1 MKNLISLIFLTI
13 TFIAYGQNAPVANDQ
28 SITVNEGAT
37 LNGTLTGS
45 DADSDGL
52 AFSIVGNPTS
62 GTVTVQSDG
71 SFSYVHNGGEG
82 SSDSFTFSITDDSS
96 SQLVSNTATVT
107 ITITAINDNP
117 VVADISKTIDE
128 GASAEIN
135 VSGTDAEG
143 AILEYEIVSAPS
155 NGTFTLNATTGVG
168 YYSHNGSETTTD
180 SVVVRAKEST
190 GSVYS
195 SNATITITINAVND
209 SPNAPD
215 GTVTL
220 DEGSTS
226 QSTPFGATDA
236 EGSSLTI
243 NVSSQGS
250 NGTAVV
256 NGADFVYTHDGSETT
271 SDTFSYSV
279 SDGTLSSTGTITV
292 TINPT
297 NDAPTGVAD
306 TYYVTRNSTTEMSAE
321 IGVLRNDSDSDTD
334 SSLFTVSNGNTN
346 TQYGQLTLNPDG
358 SFTYVTDGTNTSFNS
373 DSFSYTVSD
382 GSATSSEVTVTLEVA
397 DIIPVPNSYSNNEG
411 ATLTVDATNGV
422 VTNDVDPNGLAL
434 SAAVVT
440 NPSYGTLT
448 LNTDG
453 SFSYV
458 HDGTENRKDTF
469 TYKLTNAN
477 NDESKSTFVVI
488 NNTNVNDAPTST
500 GTTFTLNEGASNVFT
515 PTYADTDTQLSGI
528 TFSVTAD
535 VSNGVLSD
543 NGNGTFTYIHNGGE
557 TNSDTFTYSVSDG
570 EFTVENISGA
580 ITVTAV
586 NDVPTATD
594 LTYTID
600 EATSTVVAFAGT
612 DAEGS
617 SLSFAVLTNPSNG
630 TLTTSNGVT
639 TYTHNGSETTSDSFT
654 YQSFDGTAQSSA
666 GTVSITLNPVNS
678 APIVSAV
685 AFTIDEDA
693 STTFNLG
700 ASSTEPE
707 GQTMTY
713 AISNPTNGTASVNS
727 STGEVSYDHDGSET
741 TTDTFTFTATDSD
754 GLASSAGTITVT
766 LNPVNDAPVIGN
778 ATLNLDQYDQ
788 LTFSVPGTDAEGST
802 LTYTI
807 VTNPTQ
813 GTLEDN
819 GSGSYTY
826 YNDTSSNINGSTTT
840 DTFVVKANDG
850 TVDSANKTLTFT
862 IAGIDQSLP
871 QIILTSSTTSLTE
884 TNSGGTTL
892 AINAVLVD
900 NSFYSTKRDMDATP
914 VAVGADNSLGYKYLG
929 EYGGH
934 KYYYKSDWKTK
945 SEAQADAIAKGGYLW
960 VIESTGEET
969 AVKNLMSA
977 QSLNEWVWL
986 GLAYDYAAS
995 PQAWKWI
1002 NGHDYTGYTN
1012 WNGQYDDD
1020 TDSSG
1025 ALEKPVARMYTNS
1038 NYWQNVTINDGA
1050 RYIIEFDNNVSAGSN
1065 ITFDIAA
1072 TGSSTAT
1079 VTNDYT
1085 LSASSLTIAKDSSS
1099 ATLTVTEVADTT
1111 DEPSET
1117 IILQAS
1123 NVSTGNARIKSSQ
1136 NSLTVSL
1143 VDNENTSVVFS
1154 TPKTTYAEADGD
1166 IVMTATLNNVKPFD
1180 TAITLALN
1188 GTATVDQDYS
1198 TDDDGYLEGIASG
1211 FSSPEGLVQSTA
1223 GDYYVAEERRVY
1235 KVAANGTKTSFAG
1248 NGNYGNY
1255 YSEAQ
1260 PLSQARF
1267 RNIGKMV
1274 IDKASAR
1281 SASGSADVI
1290 YLYDERVIRKIDL
1303 GNNLIYYITGSTDW
1317 TDNFVDG
1324 TLAQAKFR
1332 SIRDITLSNNG
1343 NILYVIDENAI
1354 RAIDLANNAVSTI
1367 AGNRDWGFQD
1377 GTLSA
1382 SRFEGPQ
1389 GIAMDS
1395 SGDLIVRQY
1404 GKLRKID
1411 IDGNSVTTLLEND
1424 WSSGDV
1430 FIDSS
1435 DNVYFASEDR
1445 HNIFKY
1451 SSTGEVTKIIDSQN
1465 DSGTVDGV
1473 LKNAKI
1479 DRPMDIILNSA
1490 GDLVFVE
1497 RNSTG
1502 SLRKID
1508 FVNKLRI
1515 PAGQQ
1520 TGTFTLNINDDGSY
1534 ENDET
1539 ISVVVS
1545 SAESIDFTANAEVLG
1560 LTIES
1565 DDSAPEVQLVSADSN
1580 IAEEGGSTVL
1590 TFQLGDA
1597 AGSGARQDMSSGLK
1611 GDYEYLGAIGTH
1623 KYYMSYD
1630 NRSWTE
1636 ARDIASD
1643 LGGYLVVIDDATENQ
1658 WIRDKMSNAGY
1669 NWASVWIGYNDA
1681 VNEGIFEWVN
1691 GSDSTYQNWSGGEPN
1706 NSGGED
1712 YAELMSNGKWND
1724 NQNEAHRYY
1733 VIEFSGTVSSLPTVI
1748 TYTATESETGEF
1760 TYPTVQDLTI
1770 PAGSSKAT
1778 LTVSAKSDTDDE
1790 GSDSITYTITGV
1802 TNGTIGSKNTTTV
1815 TIDDNDLPTA
1825 TIDAISDSTI
1835 AEKSGELVITARIAN
1850 AKTFESSLGVT
1861 INQGGSDTA
1870 VFGTDFEITE
1880 LNNVS
1885 TLAGSGTSNYSD
1897 GTGDSASFS
1906 APGSIVSDSSGNLYV
1921 ADGDNNVIR
1930 KVTMAGVV
1938 TTFAGNGNWAHDRE
1952 TGFRTDVGFARPRT
1966 LVFNSAGELFV
1977 FEEGRHRISK
1987 IDTSGNVTRV
1997 IGDYNGSGWGDNDGD
2012 KTQAQFSNIYGMA
2025 FDSSGN
2031 LFVTDSRDGGKI
2043 KKITFDPGSGD
2054 ATSTTF
2060 AGTGN
2065 WGEIDGPGNEAEFR
2079 NPGGIVIDAND
2090 IIYVADRHNHKI
2102 RKITTSGEVST
2113 FAGNGYGD
2121 QDGSLLNAR
2130 FQQPFGMSSD
2140 ASGDIYI
2147 AESDG
2152 NRIRKI
2158 DISEG
2163 SVSTVAGTGT
2173 YGHLDSSLL
2182 SSQFKRP
2189 EGVLATTSAIYI
2201 ADTDNHRIRQI
2212 ELLPSI
2218 KIPAGS
2224 TSGTLTLKGVDD
2236 FKYESDETATVS
2248 ISSYTNLVNSSIAD
2262 ISATVTS
2269 EDAAPIVRISV
2280 VDDVL
2285 DEQGAGTTTV
2295 NVSLSDVYSS
2305 SKVDMSP
2312 SDKADYYYLGAHNG
2326 SKYYASKNNEHLN
2339 FDEAKAR
2346 AAALGGQLAIL
2357 TSSGEQETV
2366 VNGIYA
2372 QDPEFSADNNIW
2384 LNHWIGYY
2392 LDDNEN
2398 WVWNNTVTS
2407 DYENWTDSWQRDENW
2422 NREAGYLHTN
2432 GLWHSSE
2439 KRSHRRFVVEFS
2451 SAISDFN
2458 TVVDISFADTNSSG
2472 TTLEGTNGADFSSN
2486 LTDGKLTIS
2495 AGNPSGSL
2503 VLTAVDDST
2512 DESIEK
2518 FTVNLDAATGATVD
2532 TDPSNNSVD
2541 ITINDDE
2548 LTTVTLAVKDGVSTI
2563 SEVDGQATLEATLTN
2578 AKLNPVEVNLAFAD
2592 SGNLVAIF
2600 GQDYDSSDLNAVST
2614 FVGSGNSGYLDGD
2627 ADDAEFSNEVRNMI
2641 SDSSGNIY
2649 VADKENR
2656 RIRKIDPQGNV
2667 TTYNNG
2673 SNNWET
2679 ELNGPSG
2686 MAFDGSGNMYVA
2698 ESWAN
2703 RISKV
2708 DASGNVTRFANQ
2720 DGQWGSNNGDVS
2732 SEVTFEGVEDIVFDS
2747 QGNLFVLENH
2757 RIRKIEFSGDAA
2769 VASDFVGNGN
2779 WGDQDGTGT
2788 EVRLGQVR
2796 NLVIDSNDNLYYADG
2811 AHQRIKKVTPEG
2823 VVTTIAG
2830 NGNWDYADG
2839 FGTNAKFRQ
2848 PHSLAIDSNDN
2859 IYVSDREN
2867 NRIRKIELQADGKYK
2882 VSTVAGNGN
2891 YGYVDGSADQA
2902 EFKQVT
2908 SLLEFSGI
2916 LYAYDRDEYKFRKLL
2931 LNPVMSIP
2939 AGSTTASF
2947 NISGIDDTSFEST
2960 ETIKVT
2966 PTASGA
2972 NLASSDALELSITSD
2987 ERMPKVVIK
2996 SSDTVLDENAG
3007 TLSFDVILVD
3017 AAGAAANWTNTEL
3030 PTNAESD
3037 FDFMGEFD
3045 GHKYYFSRSRYTWA
3059 QAKQN
3064 ALDLGG
3070 QMLVIDDAEENE
3082 FVSQI
3087 MIYDGTWIG
3096 HSRPTEADSWT
3107 NIYGDVNYTNWAH
3120 VNNGGNVNDLTGYA
3134 LTYGNEWY
3142 NHDQNDSRHFILEY
3156 GPVASSELESS
3167 VLVEYSGDATIGNG
3181 NDYTTSSTIAT
3192 IPAGSQKTIITLTG
3206 LDDDLEEPI
3215 EEINMNLALRFS
3227 ETEVDEDGN
3236 PKSISNVELGDT
3248 TSLDVKISDD
3258 EEPVISFETS
3268 SLEISENGGSVTVT
3282 ANLSNAKMNESSITF
3297 SLEGTSTKLVDYSIS
3312 SILTFKNFAGSK
3324 ELRGTT
3330 EGQDINARFDSP
3342 VNITPY
3348 LDGSFL
3354 VHDMNAS
3361 LIKKVDKNGYVTNF
3375 LGKPYQQNTQEGDAN
3390 DVGIYMP
3397 WDMSDFVADL
3407 SSGDVYWTSWNQVFK
3422 FENSSNTIS
3431 KIYENDGAVSG
3442 LTILNNEL
3450 YFSDRDHNTINKLVF
3465 DGSSFSSEVVIGRR
3479 DNGGYH
3485 YGEFQMYNFSDDFP
3499 LYPGELVADQVNN
3512 RIYVNFYQR
3521 FNEDQYRRAR
3531 MAILDFNTSTWQFYA
3546 YNILPQSGHISSF
3559 AVDESSGTLFVIS
3572 NNELRAIDI
3581 DEESG
3586 FPFVSGSVEIP
3597 ELGYVYGTS
3606 VIGSN
3611 LYVADSDYSTIGRI
3625 SLGASIEIPAGQTSN
3640 NITFSAF
3647 KDPWFEN
3654 NEVIDIGVASIENG
3668 TSDSNDISD
3677 VTIIESTRL
3686 ELVADAPFEGVENG
3700 KVSWGDFDRDGDM
3713 DLALMGSAASGTITN
3728 VYENIEGTFSNT
3740 SQNFT
3745 KFIGGDIEFVDVNQD
3760 GWLDVAVSGT
3770 SPDGRKS
3777 ELYINQSGQ
3786 FFELNPNYNVEGLS
3800 QTDMEWADLDN
3811 DSDPDLIISGIDN
3824 ENQFRTYYYTNLGDF
3839 NFLKEKLFNR
3849 PGFISGEIDIVD
3861 ANNDGD
3867 NDLFATGIAGSIGN
3881 QYYDRFRIDNTYYWG
3896 SQQSDVDTGF
3906 AAGNTE
3912 YLDIDGDGLMDFLS
3926 IGKDD
3931 INSSAVRSYSNLM
3944 DLNYLPKLNN
3954 ADFDFADYNN
3964 DGLSDVVISGEDPS
3978 DGTAV
3983 SKLYVTFADYFGS
3996 DYQLVETDL
4005 VLQGLR
4011 ESSVDWIDYDKDGDL
4026 DLFLTGLDNDG
4037 NAKSLLYK
4045 ATNTNNLNTPPAKVE
4060 NVVAQGLGGNGL
4072 LRITWDKPTDDYS
4085 TSFRYNVR
4093 IGTSPGSSD
4102 ILYANSI
4109 TDADSSINGSTLIDV
4124 NSLSSRTNRFLTV
4137 LPGTYYVA
4145 VQAIDGG
4152 NRGGEFS
4159 DEVSVSV
4166 DYAWNLQR
4174 LGGIIDR
4181 RLRTSESSSI
4191 KFIDIDKDGDK
4202 DLIGSN
4208 IGTNDFGQSALN
4220 VFLFQNDIFEP
4231 IRGYYGGVSTI
4242 EVADF
4247 NKDGNEDVIIAVEEN
4262 QGTRIYLAL
4271 NTFDQDEERTDGER
4285 DYFRTLNPFDGDNLI
4300 ESVYNVKFA
4309 IKDLD
4314 NDGLVEVIVAGESS
4328 KISSEATAEVG
4339 ISTIQPFNDDGS
4351 VGFDAFNLSYPQSI
4365 GDDQLSSLSF
4375 ISYDFGDV
4383 DNDSDYDF
4391 LISGYSFEGYK
4402 TILYEN
4408 KRKLDENGAV
4418 VQPIEVYFEETTNN
4432 FTSVK
4437 EGTTQFVDFDSDG
4450 KVDIIFSGQSA
4461 QGDIFRAYKNTGDIN
4476 NFASVDLGLPAV
4488 RNGKFKFGDMFGQ
4501 GRNDVVFSGTV
4512 SGQGTFSR
4520 IAYYDADTFSY
4531 VESNYDLFLDD
4542 ADIGM
4547 ADFDGDLD
4555 TDIVLTGKWNGDPT
4569 SYNYHGYVYINVRG
4583 FEGDG
4588 GVVNNNDSNIKT
4600 SSVNGLRTQSSTG
4613 SSGSGSSLNTRPDPP
4628 TTINI
4633 QRQRLA
4639 EDSFEVVL
4647 SWNSGTDAETPDE
4660 GLTYSLKIGTTD
4672 GGEEILASGSNAE
4685 GVRNTGSKGNAENN
4699 KSWKLVLPTGTY
4711 YAAVQSVDASFI
4723 GSQFSGTKE
4732 FTVASSY
4739 KLGDSNGDDTVN
4751 ILDLTSNV
4759 DYILGTTP
4767 TVFVTEVADVNGD
4780 GEINVADISGIVNII
4795 MNDGAAGVARGSEY
4809 DPYNWEYFSH
4819 KPVGEATLIRRDGR
4833 IYLENDKP
4841 VTSLQFTIDSTVEY
4855 ELNKEMD
4862 NVTVVNFVEDG
4873 KRTFLMYSFNNQP
4886 IDELTDVIFDYLDLN
4901 DGDDFE
4907 IRDMTAGTKDGLIL
4921 NLKYSDES
4929 FFDGSENIIQIYP
4942 NPAVSNVNLLTDITK
4957 KVETIEVDVFNVLG
4971 VSVYKTKIDAIGR
4984 LNDLDVSMLSSGVY
4998 TVRVRMITGK
5008 NEEIINVHKLIK
5020 K

>member
-1 MKNLISLIFLTI
+1 MKNLISLIFLTF
-13 TFIAYGQNAPVANDQ
+13 TMFVFAQEAPVANDQ
-28 SITVNEGAT
+28 SITINEGDT
-37 LNGTLTGS
+37 STGNLTGS
-45 DADSDGL
+45 DSDEDSL
-52 AFSIVGNPTS
+52 SFSVVGTPNR
-62 GTVTVQSDG
+62 GTVTINSNG
-71 SFSYVHNGGEG
+71 SFTYVHSGGEG
-82 SSDSFTFSITDDSS
+82 ASDSFTFSITDDSS
-96 SQLVSNTATVT
+96 SQLTSNTATVT
-107 ITITAINDNP
+107 ITINP
-117 VVADISKTIDE
+117 VNDAPVIDDISKTLDE
-128 GASAEIN
+128 GASAEIS
-135 VSGTDAEG
+135 VSGTDAES
-143 AILEYEIVSAPS
+143 AILVYEIVSAPS
-155 NGTFTLNATTGVG
+155 NGTFTLDSSTGLG
-168 YYSHNGSETTTD
+168 YYTHNGSETISD
-180 SVVVRAKEST
+180 SFVVRAKEST
-190 GSVYS
+190 AEVYS
-195 SNATITITINAVND
+195 ANATVTITVNAVND
-209 SPNAPD
+209 SPLSPD

-220 DEGSTS
+220 DEGTSS
-226 QSTPFGATDA
+226 QSVSFGASDA

-250 NGTAVV
+250 FGTAVV

-279 SDGTLSSTGTITV
+279 SDGTLSSTGMITV

-306 TYYVTRNSTTEMSAE
+306 TYYVTRNSTTQMAAE
-321 IGVLRNDSDSDTD
+321 IGVLRNDTDSDSDST
-334 SSLFTVSNGNTN
+334 LFSVSQGSTSP
-346 TQYGQLTLNPDG
+346 QYGQLTLNQDG
-358 SFTYVTDGTNTSFNS
+358 SFTYITDGTNSTFNS

-382 GSATSSEVTVTLEVA
+382 GSANSSEVTVTLEVA
-397 DIIPVPNSYSNNEG
+397 SIIPVPNSYTNAEG
-411 ATLTVDATNGV
+411 ATLTVDANDGV
-422 VTNDVDPNGLAL
+422 VTNDVDPNGLTL
-434 SAAVVT
+434 SATVVA
-440 NPSYGTLT
+440 NPTYGTLT
-448 LNTDG
+448 LNADG
-453 SFSYV
+453 SFTYV
-458 HDGTENRKDTF
+458 HDGTENRKDSF
-469 TYKLTNAN
+469 TYNLKNAN
-477 NDESKSTFVVI
+477 DDESKSTFVVI
-488 NNTNVNDAPTST
+488 NNTNVNDAPTSS
-500 GTTFTLNEGASNVFT
+500 GTTFTLNEGASNIFT
-515 PTYADTDTQLSGI
+515 PTYADTDTQLTGI
-528 TFSVTAD
+528 TFAITTDVT
-535 VSNGVLSD
+535 NGVLSD
-543 NGNGTFTYIHNGGE
+543 NGDGTYTYIHNGGE
-557 TNSDTFTYSVSDG
+557 TTSDTFTYSVSDG
-570 EFTVENISGA
+570 EFTLENLAGA

-586 NDVPTATD
+586 NDVPVATN
-594 LTYTID
+594 LSYTLD
-600 EATSTVVAFAGT
+600 EAGSIVIDYAGT
-612 DAEGS
+612 DAETAANDLDFVKLSDPTNGS
-617 SLSFAVLTNPSNG
+617 ITVA
-630 TLTTSNGVT
+630 NGVT

-654 YQSFDGTAQSSA
+654 FAAYDGTVQSAA

-685 AFTIDEDA
+685 AFTINEDA

-713 AISNPTNGTASVNS
+713 SISTPTNGTASVNAG
-727 STGEVSYDHDGSET
+727 TGEVSYDHDGSET
-741 TTDTFTFTATDSD
+741 TTDTFTFTATDSE
-754 GLASSAGTITVT
+754 GLASAAGTITVT
-766 LNPVNDAPVIGN
+766 LNPVNDAPVIAD
-778 ATLNLDQYDQ
+778 ATLNVDQYDE
-788 LTFSVPGTDAEGST
+788 LTFSVPGTDAEGSS

-807 VTNPTQ
+807 VTNPSQ

-826 YNDTSSNINGSTTT
+826 YNDSTADLTGSSTT

-862 IAGIDQSLP
+862 IAGIDESIP
-871 QIILTSSTTSLTE
+871 QIILTSNTNSLTE
-884 TNSGGTTL
+884 TDAGGGTLTVN
-892 AINAVLVD
+892 AILVS
-900 NSFYSTKRDMDATP
+900 NSFYSNRRDMNADP
-914 VAVGADNSLGYKYLG
+914 VAVGATNSLGYKYLG

-934 KYYYKSDWKTK
+934 KYYFKGDWKSNSDAK
-945 SEAQADAIAKGGYLW
+945 SEAASHGGYLW
-960 VIESTGEET
+960 TIESAAEET
-969 AVKNLMSA
+969 AVYNLLAA
-977 QSLNEWVWL
+977 QSIGHANIFL
-986 GLAYDYAAS
+986 GLNHDYTDTT
-995 PQAWKWI
+995 WKWI
-1002 NGHDYTGYTN
+1002 NGHPFSGEYTK
-1012 WNGQYDDD
+1012 WNGYDAT

-1025 ALEKPVARMYTNS
+1025 FLTKPVVKWYDS
-1038 NYWQNVTINDGA
+1038 GWQNFGVDTSG
-1050 RYIIEFDNNVSAGSN
+1050 YVLIEFDNNVTASSD
-1065 ITFDIAA
+1065 ITFDVAA
-1072 TGSSTAT
+1072 TNSSTAT
-1079 VTNDYT
+1079 VSDDYT
-1085 LSASSLTIAKDSSS
+1085 LSGSSITIASGASSG
-1099 ATLTVTEVADTT
+1099 TLTVTEVADTV
-1111 DEPSET
+1111 DEASES
-1117 IILQAS
+1117 IILEAG
-1123 NVSTGNARIKSSQ
+1123 NVTAGSARIKRSQ
-1136 NSLTVSL
+1136 NSLTVNL
-1143 VDNENTSVVFS
+1143 VDNEKTSVAFS
-1154 TPKTTYAEADGD
+1154 TTKTTFAEADGD

-1180 TAITLALN
+1180 TAITLTLG
-1188 GTATVDQDYS
+1188 GTATVDEDYS

-1211 FSSPEGLVQSTA
+1211 FDSPEGVVQATS

-1235 KVAANGTKTSFAG
+1235 KVAANGTKTLIAG
-1248 NGNYGNY
+1248 NGNWGNH
-1255 YSEAQ
+1255 SGDAQ
-1260 PLSQARF
+1260 PVSQARF

-1281 SASGSADVI
+1281 SAGGSDDVI

-1303 GNNLIYYITGSTDW
+1303 GNNLIYYVTGSGDW
-1317 TDNFVDG
+1317 SENFVNG
-1324 TLAQAKFR
+1324 TLAEARFR
-1332 SIRDITLSNNG
+1332 SIRDITLSNDG
-1343 NILYVIDENAI
+1343 NTLYVVDENAI
-1354 RAIDLANNAVSTI
+1354 RAIDMANDAVSTI
-1367 AGNRDWGFQD
+1367 AGNRDWGYQD
-1377 GTLSA
+1377 GSLSS

-1389 GIAMDS
+1389 GLAMDS

-1424 WSSGDV
+1424 WSSGDL
-1430 FIDSS
+1430 FIDSA

-1445 HNIFKY
+1445 HYIYKY
-1451 SSTGEVTKIIDSQN
+1451 SSEGDFTKIISSDN

-1473 LKNAKI
+1473 LKDAKI
-1479 DRPMDIILNSA
+1479 ERPMDIILNSA

-1520 TGTFTLNINDDGSY
+1520 TGTFTLTINDDGSF
-1534 ENDET
+1534 ENNET
-1539 ISVVVS
+1539 INVAVASGENIV
-1545 SAESIDFTANAEVLG
+1545 IPNGNVLE
-1560 LTIES
+1560 LTIDGS
-1565 DDSAPEVQLVSADSN
+1565 DNTLAGYDSAPEVTLVSAASN
-1580 IAEEGGSTVL
+1580 IAEEGGSTIL

-1597 AGSGARQDMSSGLK
+1597 SESGARQDMSEGSK
-1611 GDYEYLGAIGTH
+1611 GEYAYLGAIGTH
-1623 KYYMSYD
+1623 KYYMSY
-1630 NRSWTE
+1630 NYETWTE
-1636 ARDIASD
+1636 AKDVATG
-1643 LGGYLVVIDDATENQ
+1643 LGGYLVAVNDQTEND
-1658 WIRDKMSNAGY
+1658 WIRARMKDAGY
-1669 NWASVWIGYNDA
+1669 EWNSVWIGYTDESS
-1681 VNEGIFEWVN
+1681 EGIFEWSN
-1691 GSDSTYQNWSGGEPN
+1691 GSDSTYENWQNGEPN

-1712 YAELMSNGKWND
+1712 YTELMSNGRWND
-1724 NQNEAHRYY
+1724 LPNNNTQLY

-1760 TYPTVQDLTI
+1760 TLPTVAPITI
-1770 PAGSSKAT
+1770 AAGSSKAT
-1778 LTVSAKSDTDDE
+1778 LTISAKSDTDPE
-1790 GSDSITYTITGV
+1790 GSDTVTYAITDV
-1802 TNGTIGSKNTTTV
+1802 TNGTAGSKSSTTV
-1815 TIDDNDLPTA
+1815 TIDDNDPETA
-1825 TIDAISDSTI
+1825 TIAAISDPTF
-1835 AEKSGELVITARIAN
+1835 AEEAGELVITATIPN
-1850 AKTFESSLGVT
+1850 AKTFASSLGVT

-1870 VFGTDFEITE
+1870 TFGSDFEITE

-1930 KVTMAGVV
+1930 KVTTAGVV

-1952 TGFRTDVGFARPRT
+1952 EGFRTDVGFARPRT

-1977 FEEGRHRISK
+1977 FEDGRHRISK

-1997 IGDYNGSGWGDNDGD
+1997 IGDYNGSGWGDTDGD

-2102 RKITTSGEVST
+2102 RKISASGVVST
-2113 FAGNGYGD
+2113 FAGDGYGD

-2130 FQQPFGMSSD
+2130 FQQPFGMSAD

-2173 YGHLDSSLL
+2173 YGHLDSTLL

-2189 EGVLATTSAIYI
+2189 EGVLATTSTIYI

-2224 TSGTLTLKGVDD
+2224 TSGTLTLKGIDD
-2236 FKYESDETATVS
+2236 FKFESDETATVS

-2262 ISATVTS
+2262 IATTVTS
-2269 EDAAPIVRISV
+2269 QDAAPVARISV
-2280 VDDVL
+2280 EDDVL

-2295 NVSLSDVYSS
+2295 NVSLSDAYSS

-2312 SDKADYYYLGAHNG
+2312 SDKADYYYLGTHNG

-2339 FDEAKAR
+2339 FEDANSR
-2346 AAALGGQLAIL
+2346 ATALGGQLAIL

-2398 WVWNNTVTS
+2398 WVWNNSVTS
-2407 DYENWTDSWQRDENW
+2407 NYENWTDSWQRDENW

-2451 SAISDFN
+2451 SAISDSD
-2458 TVVDISFADTNSSG
+2458 TVVDLSFADANSSG
-2472 TTLEGTNGADFSSN
+2472 TTLEGADGADFSSN

-2503 VLTAVDDST
+2503 VLTAVDDDI
-2512 DESIEK
+2512 DESIEQ
-2518 FTVNLDAATGATVD
+2518 FTVSLDGATGATVD
-2532 TDPSNNSVD
+2532 TDISNTSVNV
-2541 ITINDDE
+2541 TINDNE
-2548 LTTVTLAVKDGVSTI
+2548 LTTVTLAVKDGVQTI
-2563 SEVDGQATLEATLTN
+2563 SEVDGQATLEATLAN

-2627 ADDAEFSNEVRNMI
+2627 AEDAEFSNEVRNMI

-2656 RIRKIDPQGNV
+2656 RIRKIDSQGNV

-2947 NISGIDDTSFEST
+2947 NISGIDDTAFEST
-2960 ETIKVT
+2960 EAITVT

-2972 NLASSDALELSITSD
+2972 NLASSDALTLSITSD
-2987 ERMPKVVIK
+2987 ELTPKVVIK
-2996 SSDTVLDENAG
+2996 SQETVLNENAG
-3007 TLSFDVILVD
+3007 TLSFDVVLVD

-3120 VNNGGNVNDLTGYA
+3120 VNSGGNVNDLTGYA

-3167 VLVEYSGDATIGNG
+3167 VLVEYTGDATIGNG

-3192 IPAGSQKTIITLTG
+3192 IPAGSQKTTITLTG
-3206 LDDDLEEPI
+3206 LDDNLEEPI
-3215 EEINMNLALRFS
+3215 EQINMNLSLRL
-3227 ETEVDEDGN
+3227 DDDGN
-3236 PKSISNVELGDT
+3236 SISNVELGDT
-3248 TSLDVKISDD
+3248 TSLNVQVSDD
-3258 EEPVISFETS
+3258 EEPVVSFETS

-3375 LGKPYQQNTQEGDAN
+3375 LGKPYQQNTQEGDAD

-3397 WDMSDFVADL
+3397 WDMSDFIADL

-3465 DGSSFSSEVVIGRR
+3465 DGSSFSSEVVVGRR

-3485 YGEFQMYNFSDDFP
+3485 YSEFQMYNFSDDFP

-3654 NEVIDIGVASIENG
+3654 NEVIDIGVANIENG
-3668 TSDSNDISD
+3668 TTDSNDISD

-3700 KVSWGDFDRDGDM
+3700 KVSWGDYDRDGDM

-4109 TDADSSINGSTLIDV
+4109 TDADSAINGSTLIDV

-4520 IAYYDADTFSY
+4520 IAYYDTDTFSY

-4855 ELNKEMD
+4855 ELSEEMD

>member
-1 MKNLISLIFLTI
+1 MKNLISLIFLTF
-13 TFIAYGQNAPVANDQ
+13 TMFVFAQEAPVANDQ
-28 SITVNEGAT
+28 SITINEGDT
-37 LNGTLTGS
+37 KTGNLTGS
-45 DADSDGL
+45 DSDGDGL
-52 AFSIVGNPTS
+52 SFAVVGTPNR
-62 GTVTVQSDG
+62 GTVTINSNG
-71 SFSYVHNGGEG
+71 SFTYVHSGGEG
-82 SSDSFTFSITDDSS
+82 ASDSFTFSITDDSA
-96 SQLVSNTATVT
+96 SQLTSNTATVT
-107 ITITAINDNP
+107 ITINP
-117 VVADISKTIDE
+117 VNDAPVIADISKTLDE
-128 GASAEIN
+128 GASAEIS
-135 VSGTDAEG
+135 VSGTDAES
-143 AILEYEIVSAPS
+143 AILVYEIVSAPS
-155 NGTFTLNATTGVG
+155 NGTFTLDSSTGLG
-168 YYSHNGSETTTD
+168 YYTHNGSETTSD
-180 SVVVRAKEST
+180 SFVVRAKEST
-190 GSVYS
+190 AEVYS
-195 SNATITITINAVND
+195 ANATVTITVNAVND
-209 SPNAPD
+209 SPLSPD

-220 DEGSTS
+220 DEGTSS
-226 QSTPFGATDA
+226 QSVSFGASDA

-250 NGTAVV
+250 FGTAVV
-256 NGADFVYTHDGSETT
+256 SDGNFVYTHDGSETT

-279 SDGTLSSTGTITV
+279 SDGTLSSTGMITV

-306 TYYVTRNSTTEMSAE
+306 TYYVTRNSTTQMAAE
-321 IGVLRNDSDSDTD
+321 IGVLRNDTDSDSDST
-334 SSLFTVSNGNTN
+334 LFSVSQGSTSP
-346 TQYGQLTLNPDG
+346 QYGQLTLNQDG
-358 SFTYVTDGTNTSFNS
+358 SFSYITDGTNSTFNS

-397 DIIPVPNSYSNNEG
+397 SIIPVPNSYTNAEG

-422 VTNDVDPNGLAL
+422 VTNDVDPNGLTL
-434 SAAVVT
+434 SATVVA
-440 NPSYGTLT
+440 NPTYGTLT
-448 LNTDG
+448 LNADG
-453 SFSYV
+453 SFTYV
-458 HDGTENRKDTF
+458 HDGTENRKDSF
-469 TYKLTNAN
+469 TYNLKNAN
-477 NDESKSTFVVI
+477 DDESKSTFVVI
-488 NNTNVNDAPTST
+488 NNTNVNDAPTSS
-500 GTTFTLNEGASNVFT
+500 GTTFTLNEGASNIFT
-515 PTYADTDTQLSGI
+515 PTYADTDTQLTGI
-528 TFSVTAD
+528 TFAITTDVT
-535 VSNGVLSD
+535 NGVLSD
-543 NGNGTFTYIHNGGE
+543 NGDGTYTYIHNGGE
-557 TNSDTFTYSVSDG
+557 TTSDTFAYSVSDG
-570 EFTVENISGA
+570 EFTVENLAGA
-580 ITVTAV
+580 ITVTAI
-586 NDVPTATD
+586 NDVPVATN
-594 LTYTID
+594 LSYTLD
-600 EATSTVVAFAGT
+600 EAGSIVIDYAGT
-612 DAEGS
+612 DAETAANDLDFVKLSDPTNGS
-617 SLSFAVLTNPSNG
+617 ITVA
-630 TLTTSNGVT
+630 NGVT

-654 YQSFDGTAQSSA
+654 FAAYDGTVQSAA

-685 AFTIDEDA
+685 AFTINEDA

-713 AISNPTNGTASVNS
+713 AISTPTNGTASVNAG
-727 STGEVSYDHDGSET
+727 TGEVSYDHDGSET
-741 TTDTFTFTATDSD
+741 TTDTFTFTATDSE
-754 GLASSAGTITVT
+754 GLASAAGTITVT
-766 LNPVNDAPVIGN
+766 LNPVNDAPVIAD
-778 ATLNLDQYDQ
+778 ATLNVDQYDE

-807 VTNPTQ
+807 VTNPSQ

-826 YNDTSSNINGSTTT
+826 YNDSTADLTGSSTT

-862 IAGIDQSLP
+862 IAGIDESIP
-871 QIILTSSTTSLTE
+871 QIILTSDTNSLTE
-884 TNSGGTTL
+884 TDAGGGTLTV
-892 AINAVLVD
+892 NAVLVS
-900 NSFYSTKRDMDATP
+900 NSFYSNRRDMNADP
-914 VAVGADNSLGYKYLG
+914 VAVGATNSLGYKYLG

-934 KYYYKSDWKTK
+934 KYYFKGDSKSNSDAK
-945 SEAQADAIAKGGYLW
+945 SEAASQGGYLW
-960 VIESTGEET
+960 TIESAAEET
-969 AVKNLMSA
+969 AVYNLLAA
-977 QSLNEWVWL
+977 QSIGHHNIFL
-986 GLAYDYAAS
+986 GLNHDYTDTT
-995 PQAWKWI
+995 WKWI
-1002 NGHDYTGYTN
+1002 NGHPFSGEYTK
-1012 WNGQYDDD
+1012 WNGYDAT

-1025 ALEKPVARMYTNS
+1025 FLTKPVVKWYDS
-1038 NYWQNVTINDGA
+1038 GWQNFGVDTSG
-1050 RYIIEFDNNVSAGSN
+1050 YVLIEFDNNVTASSD
-1065 ITFDIAA
+1065 ITFDVAA
-1072 TGSSTAT
+1072 TNSSTAT
-1079 VTNDYT
+1079 VSDDYT
-1085 LSASSLTIAKDSSS
+1085 LSGSSITIASGASSG
-1099 ATLTVTEVADTT
+1099 TLTVTEVADTI
-1111 DEPSET
+1111 DEASES
-1117 IILQAS
+1117 IILEA
-1123 NVSTGNARIKSSQ
+1123 GNITAGSARVKRSQ
-1136 NSLTVSL
+1136 NSLTLNL
-1143 VDNENTSVVFS
+1143 VDNEKTSVAFS
-1154 TPKTTYAEADGD
+1154 TTKTTFAEADGD

-1180 TAITLALN
+1180 TAITLTLG
-1188 GTATVDQDYS
+1188 GTATVDEDYS

-1211 FSSPEGLVQSTA
+1211 FDSPEGVVQATS

-1235 KVAANGTKTSFAG
+1235 KVAANGTKTLIAG
-1248 NGNYGNY
+1248 NGNWGNH
-1255 YSEAQ
+1255 SGDAQ
-1260 PLSQARF
+1260 PVSQARF

-1281 SASGSADVI
+1281 SAGGSDDVI

-1303 GNNLIYYITGSTDW
+1303 GNNLIYYVTGTGDW
-1317 TDNFVDG
+1317 TENFVNG
-1324 TLAQAKFR
+1324 TLAEARFR
-1332 SIRDITLSNNG
+1332 SIRDITLSNDG
-1343 NILYVIDENAI
+1343 NTLYVVDENAI
-1354 RAIDLANNAVSTI
+1354 RAIDMANDAVSTI
-1367 AGNRDWGFQD
+1367 AGNRDWGYQD
-1377 GTLSA
+1377 GSLSS

-1389 GIAMDS
+1389 GLAMDS

-1424 WSSGDV
+1424 WSSGDL
-1430 FIDSS
+1430 FIDSA

-1445 HNIFKY
+1445 HYIYKY
-1451 SSTGEVTKIIDSQN
+1451 SSEGDFTKIISSEN

-1473 LKNAKI
+1473 LKDAKI
-1479 DRPMDIILNSA
+1479 ERPMDIILNSA

-1520 TGTFTLNINDDGSY
+1520 TGTFTLSINDDGSF

-1539 ISVVVS
+1539 INVAVASGENIVIPS
-1545 SAESIDFTANAEVLG
+1545 DNVLE
-1560 LTIES
+1560 LTIDGS
-1565 DDSAPEVQLVSADSN
+1565 TTNLAGYDSAPEVTLVSAASN
-1580 IAEEGGSTVL
+1580 IAEEGGSTIL

-1597 AGSGARQDMSSGLK
+1597 SESGARQDMSEGSK
-1611 GDYEYLGAIGTH
+1611 GEYAYLGAIGTH
-1623 KYYMSYD
+1623 KYYMSY
-1630 NRSWTE
+1630 NYETWTE
-1636 ARDIASD
+1636 AKDVATG
-1643 LGGYLVVIDDATENQ
+1643 LGGYLVAVNDQTEND
-1658 WIRDKMSNAGY
+1658 WIRARMKDAGY
-1669 NWASVWIGYNDA
+1669 EWNSVWIGYTDESS
-1681 VNEGIFEWVN
+1681 EGIFEWAN
-1691 GSDSTYQNWSGGEPN
+1691 GSDSTYENWQNGEPN

-1712 YAELMSNGKWND
+1712 YTELMSNGRWND
-1724 NQNEAHRYY
+1724 LPNNNTQLY

-1760 TYPTVQDLTI
+1760 TLPTVAPITI
-1770 PAGSSKAT
+1770 AAGSSKAT
-1778 LTVSAKSDTDDE
+1778 LTISAKSDTDPE
-1790 GSDSITYTITGV
+1790 GSDTVTYAITDV
-1802 TNGTIGSKNTTTV
+1802 TNGTAGSKSSTTV
-1815 TIDDNDLPTA
+1815 TIDDNDPETA
-1825 TIDAISDSTI
+1825 TIAAISDPTF
-1835 AEKSGELVITARIAN
+1835 AEEAGELVITATIPN
-1850 AKTFESSLGVT
+1850 AKTFASSLGVT

-1870 VFGTDFEITE
+1870 TFGTDFEITE

-1930 KVTMAGVV
+1930 KVTTAGVV

-1952 TGFRTDVGFARPRT
+1952 EGFRTDVGFARPRT

-1977 FEEGRHRISK
+1977 FEDGRHRISK

-1997 IGDYNGSGWGDNDGD
+1997 IGDYNGSGWGDTDGD

-2102 RKITTSGEVST
+2102 RKITPSGEVST
-2113 FAGNGYGD
+2113 FAGDGYGD

-2130 FQQPFGMSSD
+2130 FQQPFGMSAD

-2173 YGHLDSSLL
+2173 YGHLDSTLL

-2189 EGVLATTSAIYI
+2189 EGVLATTSTIYI

-2224 TSGTLTLKGVDD
+2224 TSGTLTLKGIDD
-2236 FKYESDETATVS
+2236 FKFESDETATVS

-2262 ISATVTS
+2262 IATTVTS
-2269 EDAAPIVRISV
+2269 QDAAPVARISV
-2280 VDDVL
+2280 EDDVL
-2285 DEQGAGTTTV
+2285 DEQGAGTTTI
-2295 NVSLSDVYSS
+2295 NVSLSDAYSS

-2312 SDKADYYYLGAHNG
+2312 SDKADYYYLGTHNG

-2339 FDEAKAR
+2339 FEDANAR
-2346 AAALGGQLAIL
+2346 ATALGGQLAIL

-2398 WVWNNTVTS
+2398 WVWNNSVTS
-2407 DYENWTDSWQRDENW
+2407 NYENWSDSWQRDENW

-2451 SAISDFN
+2451 SAISDSD
-2458 TVVDISFADTNSSG
+2458 TVVDLSFADANSSG
-2472 TTLEGTNGADFSSN
+2472 TTLEGADGADFSSN

-2503 VLTAVDDST
+2503 VLTAVDDDI
-2512 DESIEK
+2512 DESIEQ
-2518 FTVNLDAATGATVD
+2518 FTVSLDGATGATVD
-2532 TDPSNNSVD
+2532 TDISNTSVNV
-2541 ITINDDE
+2541 TINDNE

-2592 SGNLVAIF
+2592 SGTLVAVF

-2614 FVGSGNSGYLDGD
+2614 FVGNGNIGYLDGD
-2627 ADDAEFSNEVRNMI
+2627 AEDAEFSNRVRNII

-2649 VADKENR
+2649 VADLENR
-2656 RIRKIDPQGNV
+2656 RIRKIDTQGNV
-2667 TTYNNG
+2667 STYNNG
-2673 SNNWET
+2673 ADNHDT
-2679 ELNGPSG
+2679 QLNGPTG
-2686 MAFDGSGNMYVA
+2686 MAFDGNGNMYVT
-2698 ESWAN
+2698 EEWSN
-2703 RISKV
+2703 RVSKI
-2708 DASGNVTRFANQ
+2708 DSSGNVTRFANPSGQ
-2720 DGQWGSNNGDVS
+2720 DGSDNGDVS
-2732 SEVTFEGVEDIVFDS
+2732 SETRFQGTQDVAFDS
-2747 QGNLFVLENH
+2747 EGNLFVLEWQ
-2757 RIRKIEFSGDAA
+2757 RIRKIEFSGDTA
-2769 VASDFVGNGN
+2769 VSSDFVGNGN
-2779 WGDQDGTGT
+2779 WGDQDGTGSDARFGH
-2788 EVRLGQVR
+2788 VQ
-2796 NLVIDSNDNLYYADG
+2796 NIVIDSNDNIFFADE
-2811 AHQRIKKVTPEG
+2811 AHQKIKKVTPQG

-2848 PHSLAIDSNDN
+2848 PTYLAIDSDDN
-2859 IYVSDREN
+2859 LYVSDREN
-2867 NRIRKIELQADGKYK
+2867 NRIRKVEPQSDGKYK

-2891 YGYVDGSADQA
+2891 YGYVDGNADQA
-2902 EFKQVT
+2902 EFKQVNALT
-2908 SLLEFSGI
+2908 EFSGT
-2916 LYAYDRDEYKFRKLL
+2916 LFAFDSDENKLRKLL
-2931 LNPVMSIP
+2931 LSPVMSIP
-2939 AGSTTASF
+2939 AGSKTASF
-2947 NISGIDDTSFEST
+2947 NISGIDDTAFEST
-2960 ETIKVT
+2960 EAITVT

-2972 NLASSDALELSITSD
+2972 NLASSDALTLSITSD
-2987 ERMPKVVIK
+2987 ELTPKVVIK
-2996 SSDTVLDENAG
+2996 SQETVLDENAG
-3007 TLSFDVILVD
+3007 TLSFDVVLVD

-3030 PTNAESD
+3030 PTESAD
-3037 FDFMGEFD
+3037 SFDFMGEFN
-3045 GHKYYFSRSRYTWA
+3045 GHKYYFSRNRYTWA

-3064 ALDLGG
+3064 ALELGG
-3070 QMLVIDDAEENE
+3070 QMLVIEDAEEND
-3082 FVSQI
+3082 FVGQI

-3096 HSRPTEADSWT
+3096 HSRPTDDDSWA
-3107 NIYGDVNYTNWAH
+3107 NIYGSDNYTNWAH
-3120 VNNGGNVNDLTGYA
+3120 VNSGGNANDLTGYA

-3142 NHDQNDSRHFILEY
+3142 NHSENDSRHYILEY

-3167 VLVEYSGDATIGNG
+3167 VLVEYTGDAIIGDG
-3181 NDYTTSSTIAT
+3181 NDYVASSTIAT
-3192 IPAGSQKTIITLTG
+3192 IPAGSQKTTITLTG
-3206 LDDDLEEPI
+3206 LDDSIEEPI
-3215 EEINMNLALRFS
+3215 EQINMNLALRFS
-3227 ETEVDEDGN
+3227 ETEVDGDGN
-3236 PKSISNVELGDT
+3236 PISISNVDLGDT
-3248 TSLDVKISDD
+3248 TSLNVQVSDD
-3258 EEPVISFETS
+3258 EQPVVTFDTS
-3268 SLEISENGGSVTVT
+3268 VQEISENGGSVTIT
-3282 ANLSNAKMNESSITF
+3282 ANLSNAKLAASSVALDLQGTSEQLIDYSVSSIF
-3297 SLEGTSTKLVDYSIS
+3297 GYS
-3312 SILTFKNFAGSK
+3312 NYAGSVGSFGSNGGDVK
-3324 ELRGTT
+3324 
-3330 EGQDINARFDSP
+3330 DARFEYPS
-3342 VNITPY
+3342 NMTKYIN
-3348 LDGSFL
+3348 GSFL
-3354 VHDMNAS
+3354 IYDDGTRV
-3361 LIKKVDKNGYVTNF
+3361 IRKVDSDGTVSDF
-3375 LGKPYQQNTQEGDAN
+3375 IGRPYRDDGGTGDATQIS
-3390 DVGIYMP
+3390 VRVSHQM
-3397 WDMSDFVADL
+3397 VTDL
-3407 SSGDVYWTSWNQVFK
+3407 AFGNVFW
-3422 FENSSNTIS
+3422 
-3431 KIYENDGAVSG
+3431 GR
-3442 LTILNNEL
+3442 NNEL
-3450 YFSDRDHNTINKLVF
+3450 YGYNAADGQVSILFSGQSDISGLAVHNGEIYFSQREGSIEKLSWNGSGFDH
-3465 DGSSFSSEVVIGRR
+3465 SVVAGNHG
-3479 DNGGYH
+3479 NGDWVN
-3485 YGEFQMYNFSDDFP
+3485 EAEIRNFSQNLP
-3499 LYPGELVADQVNN
+3499 YYPGELMSDEANN
-3512 RIYVNFYQR
+3512 KIYVMHEYYNYWDEMR
-3521 FNEDQYRRAR
+3521 HRLT
-3531 MAILDFNTSTWQFYA
+3531 ILDLN
-3546 YNILPQSGHISSF
+3546 
-3559 AVDESSGTLFVIS
+3559 SGTYTHYYNLMPRASNYGTFSYDGDNLYIPQDGVLNIISFTDSGYPYLAERINADALNQPKSSTIS
-3572 NNELRAIDI
+3572 N
-3581 DEESG
+3581 
-3586 FPFVSGSVEIP
+3586 GS
-3597 ELGYVYGTS
+3597 
-3606 VIGSN
+3606 
-3611 LYVADSDYSTIGRI
+3611 LYVSNYNSNTIGKI
-3625 SLGASIEIPAGQTSN
+3625 SLSASIDIPAGQTTNSV
-3640 NITFSAF
+3640 TLSAF
-3647 KDPWFEN
+3647 KDPWFESD
-3654 NEVIDIGVASIENG
+3654 EIIDVNIGSIVNG
-3668 TSDSNDISD
+3668 TSSSNDVSE
-3677 VTIIESTRL
+3677 VTIVESTRL

-3700 KVSWGDFDRDGDM
+3700 KVSWGDYDRDGDM
-3713 DLALMGSAASGTITN
+3713 DLALMGSSSGGTITN
-3728 VYENIEGTFSNT
+3728 VYQNNEGTFVNT
-3740 SQNFT
+3740 NQNFT
-3745 KFIGGDIEFVDVNQD
+3745 KFIGGDIEFVDVDQD

-3786 FFELNPNYNVEGLS
+3786 FFELNTNYNIEGLS

-3867 NDLFATGIAGSIGN
+3867 NDLFASGIAGSIGN
-3881 QYYDRFRIDNTYYWG
+3881 QYYDRFRVDNTYYWG

-3906 AAGNTE
+3906 ADGNTE

-4072 LRITWDKPTDDYS
+4072 LRVTWDKPVDDYS

-4093 IGTSPGSSD
+4093 IGTTPGGSD
-4102 ILYANSI
+4102 ILYANSV
-4109 TDADSSINGSTLIDV
+4109 TDSESAINGSTLIDV
-4124 NSLSSRTNRFLTV
+4124 NSLSTRTNRFLTV

-4152 NRGGEFS
+4152 NRGGQFS
-4159 DEVSVSV
+4159 DEVSVTV

-4174 LGGIIDR
+4174 LGGIVDR
-4181 RLRTSESSSI
+4181 RLRTAESSSI
-4191 KFIDIDKDGDK
+4191 KFLDIDKDGDK

-4220 VFLFQNDIFEP
+4220 IFLFQNDIFDP
-4231 IRGYYGGVSTI
+4231 LMSFGGGVSSF

-4247 NKDGNEDVIIAVEEN
+4247 NKDGNEDILLAVEQNE
-4262 QGTRIYLAL
+4262 GTRIYLAL
-4271 NTFDQDEERTDGER
+4271 NTYDQDEDRAEVGDLNRQ
-4285 DYFRTLNPFDGDNLI
+4285 YFEFLNPFVEDNLI
-4300 ESVYNVKFA
+4300 QSVYNVKFA

-4314 NDGLVEVIVAGESS
+4314 NDGLVEVIAAGESS
-4328 KISSEATAEVG
+4328 KISSEATAQVG
-4339 ISTIQPFNDDGS
+4339 ISTIQPQNEDGTI
-4351 VGFDAFNLSYPQSI
+4351 GFSDFNLNYPQSI
-4365 GDDQLSSLSF
+4365 GDDDQLSSLSF

-4391 LISGYSFEGYK
+4391 LISGYSFDGYK

-4418 VQPIEVYFEETTNN
+4418 VQPIEVYFEETANN
-4432 FTSVK
+4432 FTAVK

-4450 KVDIIFSGQSA
+4450 KLDIIFSGQSA
-4461 QGDIFRAYKNTGDIN
+4461 EGDIFRAYKNTGNID
-4476 NFASVDLGLPAV
+4476 NFAAVDLGLPPV

-4501 GRNDVVFSGTV
+4501 GRNDVVYSGTV

-4520 IAYYDADTFSY
+4520 IAYYDANAISY

-4569 SYNYHGYVYINVRG
+4569 SYNYHGYVYMNVRG
-4583 FEGDG
+4583 FQGDG
-4588 GVVNNNDSNIKT
+4588 GVTNNSDSNVKT
-4600 SSVNGLRTQSSTG
+4600 SSANGVRAQSSSG

-4628 TTINI
+4628 TTIDV

-4660 GLTYSLKIGTTD
+4660 GLTYSLKIGTTE

-4739 KLGDSNGDDTVN
+4739 KLGDSNGDDSVN

-4759 DYILGTTP
+4759 DYILGNTP

-4809 DPYNWEYFSH
+4809 DPYNWEYFSN

-4971 VSVYKTKIDAIGR
+4971 VSVYQTKIDAIGR

-4998 TVRVRMITGK
+4998 TVRVRMITGN